1 MKGESL
7 EKLKAIIENAVDGD
21 LFYDGRYLNKRLHVR
36 EVIDR
41 YSADGKQ
48 SHTLYS
54 APLYVNTD
62 KLRSLSDIKRIIELM
77 EVESDIRAALK
88 SENIQNRKLLDK
100 TVSLQEKIKDIGYS
114 YRRVEEERDELRVL
128 KFKKFNEEEY
138 WLYQGDGNDYLE
150 SLVCPV
156 VISPEKL
163 IDIING
169 DF

>member
-1 MKGESL
+1 MSHESL
-7 EKLKAIIENAVDGD
+7 EKLKAIIDNAPEGATHLDDINTYWKVISEFDYYFHNGSQWDDSEPLENG
-21 LFYDGRYLNKRLHVR
+21 
-36 EVIDR
+36 
-41 YSADGKQ
+41 
-48 SHTLYS
+48 T
-54 APLYVNTD
+54 
-62 KLRSLSDIKRIIELM
+62 RSLSDIERIIELM

-88 SENIQNRKLLDK
+88 SGNIQNRKILDK

-128 KFKKFNEEEY
+128 KFKKFNEEEC

-156 VISPEKL
+156 VISTEKL

-169 DF
+169 DL